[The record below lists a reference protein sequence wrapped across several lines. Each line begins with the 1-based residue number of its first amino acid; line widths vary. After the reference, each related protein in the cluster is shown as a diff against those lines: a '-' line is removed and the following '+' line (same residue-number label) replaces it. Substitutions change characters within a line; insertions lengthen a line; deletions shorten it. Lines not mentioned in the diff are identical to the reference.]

1 MEKADEF
8 DPRAPHT
15 FSLPGVKPLLVFT
28 SSVTETEGQ
37 KQKTVPEDILFG
49 PTKHGVRSQ

>member
-37 KQKTVPEDILFG
+37 KQKTAPEDILFG